1 MKPQPPNI
9 ERPQAP
15 RALTRRSALRSLA
28 LSAGALAFISGRNRA
43 AEPGLRVATFTAD
56 VTVPLGHGMMGGAW
70 LSKSISDPLEA
81 HGIVFL
87 GADAPVVLVSV
98 DWCEIRNEAYARW
111 QTLLA
116 EAAGTKPERVMI
128 TTVHQ
133 HDAPVADLAA
143 ERILRSHGLA
153 GTVCDPDFHE
163 RAVQGVAKALRES
176 LSAARPV
183 THLGTGM
190 AKVDRIASLRRYV
203 TPEGEVRF
211 DRFSRTTNP
220 VASNAAEGGID
231 PMLRTL
237 SFWNGDE
244 PLAALSFYAVHP
256 MSYYGQGEVSADFP
270 GLARRRRQA
279 ETPGAAQIYCSGCS
293 GNVTAG
299 KYNTG
304 ARDNRAVLA
313 GRLYDALAAA
323 WKATERRPAHGFTYR
338 VAQLRLEPRGEP
350 GYSQADL
357 ERQLVPETKP
367 FAQCLAAMGLSW
379 RERIAAGRPL
389 EIPAIDFG
397 PAQIV
402 LLPGESYVEYQ
413 LAAQEMRPDQFICV
427 AGYGDGA
434 TGYLPT
440 ERYIA
445 ERDTNLSDW
454 YWVAP
459 GSEPRLMNAVR
470 EALVVPA
477 SK

>member
-1 MKPQPPNI
+1 MTTSLLI
-9 ERPQAP
+9 SR
-15 RALTRRSALRSLA
+15 RAALRRLG
-28 LSAGALAFISGRNRA
+28 LLTGAMQLVPVRGQA
-43 AEPGLRVATFTAD
+43 AEPAFRVASFTAD
-56 VTVPLGHGMMGGAW
+56 VTVPLGHGMMGGSW
-70 LSKSISDPLEA
+70 LSKSIADPLEA
-81 HGIVFL
+81 HGVIFL
-87 GADAPVVLVSV
+87 GAEAPVVMVSV

-111 QTLLA
+111 QTVLA

-143 ERILRSHGLA
+143 ERILRSRGLK

-163 RAVQGVAKALRES
+163 RAVQAVAQALRAS
-176 LSAARPV
+176 LGGARPV
-183 THLGTGM
+183 TQLGTGM
-190 AKVDRIASLRRYV
+190 AKVERIASLRRYV

-220 VASNAAEGGID
+220 IATNAGEGGID
-231 PMLRTL
+231 PWLRTI

-270 GLARRRRQA
+270 GIARRRRQA

-304 ARDNRAVLA
+304 ARDNRAALA
-313 GRLYDALAAA
+313 GRLYDGLAAA
-323 WKATERRPAHGFTYR
+323 WSATQRQPVRGFTYR
-338 VAQLRLEPRGEP
+338 VAPLHLEPRG
-350 GYSQADL
+350 GAGFSQAEL
-357 ERQLVPETKP
+357 EGQLTPDAKP

-379 RERIAAGRPL
+379 RERVATGRPL
-389 EIPAIDFG
+389 EIPSIDFG

-413 LAAQEMRPDQFICV
+413 LAAQQMRPDQFICV

-459 GSEPRLMNAVR
+459 GSEPRLMTAVQQALAVR
-470 EALVVPA
+470 KE
-477 SK
+477 